1 VAVAGQQADPPPK
14 RDGAGQLEVN
24 LPADDLGALDGQG
37 GRDVATAGVHSDEP
51 SSPDP
56 GDQGADVEHHR
67 QAELDSGHAV
77 IVDQQIDRGVLGRG
91 DLVRGQV
98 DELEAARRGHGALGS
113 GDDLTMFLPP
123 RHQQTDQID
132 IKQTLGRVG
141 GLADSCLAERGRDV
155 LQSVTQV
162 FGGAG
167 QHRPEA
173 VLTRGG
179 QQIQNGLRGVLRGRR
194 HGLASLIVVM
204 LAPGLDSMRT
214 VCVTP
219 APVFWTL
226 TRAGGPGTG
235 AARTLG

>member
-24 LPADDLGALDGQG
+24 LPADDLGALNGQG
-37 GRDVATAGVHSDEP
+37 GRDVATAGVQSDEP

-67 QAELDSGHAV
+67 QAELDGGHAV

-98 DELEAARRGHGALGS
+98 DELEAARRGDGALGS
-113 GDDLTMFLPP
+113 GDELAMFLPP
-123 RHQQTDQID
+123 RHQETDQID
-132 IKQTLGRVG
+132 IKQALGRVG

-155 LQSVTQV
+155 LQGATQV
-162 FGGAG
+162 FGG
-167 QHRPEA
+167 RPQA
-173 VLTRGG
+173 VLARGD
-179 QQIQNGLRGVLRGRR
+179 QQIQGGLRGVLRGRC
-194 HGLASLIVVM
+194 HGLASLIVVL
-204 LAPGLDSMRT
+204 LAPGLGSMRT

-226 TRAGGPGTG
+226 TRAGGPGTA
-235 AARTLG
+235 AARRLG